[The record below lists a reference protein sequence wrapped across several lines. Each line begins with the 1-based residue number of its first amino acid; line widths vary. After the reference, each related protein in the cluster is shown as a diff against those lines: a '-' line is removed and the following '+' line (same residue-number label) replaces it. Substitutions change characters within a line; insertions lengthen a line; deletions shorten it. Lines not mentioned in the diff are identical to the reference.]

1 LELICTISTRRGAA
15 TNQRERLSCYSKFRV
30 ALALDKTLDANLRAA
45 MQRRVDSLA
54 VNPLET
60 SPQRE
65 MRAALERY
73 NVLQVSAANED
84 SHMSRRLEKDR
95 RGELARFEAT
105 KSQQFRYSFFHYAA
119 LGLYTHRANDEDFLA
134 LLSRR
139 R

>member
-1 LELICTISTRRGAA
+1 
-15 TNQRERLSCYSKFRV
+15 V

-95 RGELARFEAT
+95 RLRTG
-105 KSQQFRYSFFHYAA
+105 SFRSHQVSTVP
-119 LGLYTHRANDEDFLA
+119 L
-134 LLSRR
+134 
-139 R
+139 